1 MNTLIELNTTF
12 NFTWKEGQTWVV
24 LGDDEPAKK
33 DFFDTLSGKKI
44 IHSGTIKY
52 PFAESYLNNTPIG
65 EYRRVSDLISY
76 ISFRHHF
83 RNKSNTNQFYYQQ
96 RFNSFE
102 IEDSI
107 KVLDYMKSITSKIS
121 GQWTIDRVVD
131 RLFLTDL
138 VDKPMISLSNGET
151 RRLMFAAALLKNP
164 KIALIEH
171 PFVGLDQSTRKAFDL
186 LFTEIVDSGIHLI
199 VSSDRREIP
208 SVVNNAIVFDKE
220 SMPIQTSI
228 DKLNLNK
235 IKSEHTDKK
244 KINNDNINLL
254 LKDKEAIN
262 YNTIVVMNNVNI
274 RYGSKQILEGINWEI
289 KPGER
294 WNLRGPNGAG
304 KSTLLSLIN
313 GDNPQ
318 AYANDIVLFDRKRGS
333 GESIWDIKKK
343 IGYVSPEFFQFF
355 PTQQSCLDIV
365 CSGFFDTLGLFR
377 KCNKKQTET
386 AMRWLEATG
395 LAAEVNT
402 KFNKLTVSQQR
413 ICLITRALVKNPPLL
428 ILDEPCQGL
437 STEQKDNLKQLVNQI
452 CASGDITLIYV
463 SHYPDDIPDCVN
475 KSLSLENGKV
485 VASD

>member
-1 MNTLIELNTTF
+1 
-12 NFTWKEGQTWVV
+12 
-24 LGDDEPAKK
+24 
-33 DFFDTLSGKKI
+33 
-44 IHSGTIKY
+44 
-52 PFAESYLNNTPIG
+52 
-65 EYRRVSDLISY
+65 
-76 ISFRHHF
+76 
-83 RNKSNTNQFYYQQ
+83 
-96 RFNSFE
+96 
-102 IEDSI
+102 
-107 KVLDYMKSITSKIS
+107 
-121 GQWTIDRVVD
+121 
-131 RLFLTDL
+131 
-138 VDKPMISLSNGET
+138 
-151 RRLMFAAALLKNP
+151 
-164 KIALIEH
+164 
-171 PFVGLDQSTRKAFDL
+171 

-208 SVVNNAIVFDKE
+208 SVFNNAIVFDKD

-228 DKLNLNK
+228 DILNLNV

-294 WNLRGPNGAG
+294 WNLLGPNGAG

-413 ICLITRALVKNPPLL
+413 ICLITRALVKNP
-428 ILDEPCQGL
+428 
-437 STEQKDNLKQLVNQI
+437 
-452 CASGDITLIYV
+452 
-463 SHYPDDIPDCVN
+463 
-475 KSLSLENGKV
+475 
-485 VASD
+485 

>member
-1 MNTLIELNTTF
+1 
-12 NFTWKEGQTWVV
+12 
-24 LGDDEPAKK
+24 
-33 DFFDTLSGKKI
+33 
-44 IHSGTIKY
+44 
-52 PFAESYLNNTPIG
+52 
-65 EYRRVSDLISY
+65 
-76 ISFRHHF
+76 
-83 RNKSNTNQFYYQQ
+83 
-96 RFNSFE
+96 
-102 IEDSI
+102 EDSI
-107 KVLDYMKSITSKIS
+107 KVIDYLKSLSYKVT

-131 RLFLTDL
+131 RLFLTSL

-171 PFVGLDQSTRKAFDL
+171 PFVGLDQSTRKAFDT
-186 LFTEIVDSGIHLI
+186 LFTEIVDSGLHLI
-199 VSSDRREIP
+199 VSRDRREIP
-208 SVVNNAIVFDKE
+208 SVVNNAIVFDKD
-220 SMPIQTSI
+220 SMPNQTSI
-228 DKLNLNK
+228 DKLNLNV

-274 RYGSKQILEGINWEI
+274 SYGSKQILEGINWEI

-294 WNLRGPNGAG
+294 WNLLGPNGAG

-365 CSGFFDTLGLFR
+365 CSGFFDTLGL
-377 KCNKKQTET
+377 
-386 AMRWLEATG
+386 L
-395 LAAEVNT
+395 
-402 KFNKLTVSQQR
+402 
-413 ICLITRALVKNPPLL
+413 
-428 ILDEPCQGL
+428 
-437 STEQKDNLKQLVNQI
+437 
-452 CASGDITLIYV
+452 
-463 SHYPDDIPDCVN
+463 
-475 KSLSLENGKV
+475 
-485 VASD
+485 